1 MSAILKKPTP
11 TIKKGSGSAEHT
23 DQTEHKEVDI
33 LFDRFLEY
41 KSITKGLISY
51 YEDLARLETQ
61 PEQWPTIIIPL
72 LMLSTTTCSINS
84 ITSRMTSNWSV
95 SLDIHSKCNSQL
107 IRATRQFITD
117 LENEPRQ
124 LASEV
129 GTHRVES
136 TRLLSQLAQGI
147 AHSKSNPH
155 SLAAKDDPVLIHRQV
170 EAQLKAQLNFE
181 NSLTRMIIEYQ
192 KKAAELEK
200 RVNVDIQTAVKEFET
215 ARITAQEATNKHW
228 QSIHAGITQLDPELE
243 WNEYAERSGHLIS
256 ESVTMREVSKIAFP
270 GQNDDTT
277 KAIKA
282 GFLERKKRYTKH
294 YKEGYYVLTP
304 SGYLHEHKSS
314 DPIKDGEPEMSIFM
328 PNCTIGAPAARGS
341 KTFKWHVEGHKNS
354 SGGVQ
359 VGSLKKIKST
369 LHIGRKDVAFSF
381 KARTFSEM
389 TQWWE
394 LLQHPAKGS
403 FTQATVRSSLPPGEA
418 VTAVSEV
425 GFDRASTIRSDGRA
439 TVTRRAAES
448 SDGESGGSSE
458 EEDTVLSPEALSTAP
473 TTPSHLHHERAPSE
487 GLPVYKGGDHTEA
500 PLSTLKEK
508 PEFHPVH
515 DVPQVHYFL
524 FPFLAR
530 HGFVSWL
537 SKLMGFCF
545 FSSSKPF
552 PPVSGTI

>member
-51 YEDLARLETQ
+51 YEDLARLETHTANEMVNIGGHLPVPLREGNQ
-61 PEQWPTIIIPL
+61 FLPEGGWQ
-72 LMLSTTTCSINS
+72 SILYDTREQTRAMADYHNTFAHA
-84 ITSRMTSNWSV
+84 INHNV
-95 SLDIHSKCNSQL
+95 LHKLNHVKNDIKL
-107 IRATRQFITD
+107 FITD

-515 DVPQVHYFL
+515 DVPQQT
-524 FPFLAR
+524 
-530 HGFVSWL
+530 VST
-537 SKLMGFCF
+537 S
-545 FSSSKPF
+545 
-552 PPVSGTI
+552 

>member
-51 YEDLARLETQ
+51 YEDLARLETHTANEMGNIGGHLPVPLREGNQ
-61 PEQWPTIIIPL
+61 FLPEGGWQ
-72 LMLSTTTCSINS
+72 SILYDTREQTRAMADYHNTFAHA
-84 ITSRMTSNWSV
+84 INHNV
-95 SLDIHSKCNSQL
+95 LHKLNHVKNDIKL
-107 IRATRQFITD
+107 FITD
-117 LENEPRQ
+117 LEMNPDNWLLRWEP
-124 LASEV
+124 
-129 GTHRVES
+129 
-136 TRLLSQLAQGI
+136 I
-147 AHSKSNPH
+147 
-155 SLAAKDDPVLIHRQV
+155 DDPVLIHRQV

-282 GFLERKKRYTKH
+282 GFLERKKRCEFKFVDQSYPEHQTLQR
-294 YKEGYYVLTP
+294 GYYVLTP

-359 VGSLKKIKST
+359 LQSSHVFRDDSMVGIT
-369 LHIGRKDVAFSF
+369 PA
-381 KARTFSEM
+381 
-389 TQWWE
+389 
-394 LLQHPAKGS
+394 PAKGS

-418 VTAVSEV
+418 VTA
-425 GFDRASTIRSDGRA
+425 GLDYTIGRPSD
-439 TVTRRAAES
+439 VTRRAAES
-448 SDGESGGSSE
+448 SDGEWCSSE

-515 DVPQVHYFL
+515 DVPQQT
-524 FPFLAR
+524 
-530 HGFVSWL
+530 VST
-537 SKLMGFCF
+537 S
-545 FSSSKPF
+545 
-552 PPVSGTI
+552 

>member
-51 YEDLARLETQ
+51 YEDLARLETHTANEMVNIGGHLPVPLREGNQ
-61 PEQWPTIIIPL
+61 FLPEGGWQ
-72 LMLSTTTCSINS
+72 SILYDTREQTRAMADYHNTFAHA
-84 ITSRMTSNWSV
+84 INHNV
-95 SLDIHSKCNSQL
+95 LHKLNHVKHDIKL
-107 IRATRQFITD
+107 FITD

-124 LASEV
+124 LASE
-129 GTHRVES
+129 S
-136 TRLLSQLAQGI
+136 SSI
-147 AHSKSNPH
+147 AKLKHK
-155 SLAAKDDPVLIHRQV
+155 
-170 EAQLKAQLNFE
+170 LKAQLNFE

-515 DVPQVHYFL
+515 DVPQQT
-524 FPFLAR
+524 
-530 HGFVSWL
+530 VST
-537 SKLMGFCF
+537 S
-545 FSSSKPF
+545 
-552 PPVSGTI
+552 